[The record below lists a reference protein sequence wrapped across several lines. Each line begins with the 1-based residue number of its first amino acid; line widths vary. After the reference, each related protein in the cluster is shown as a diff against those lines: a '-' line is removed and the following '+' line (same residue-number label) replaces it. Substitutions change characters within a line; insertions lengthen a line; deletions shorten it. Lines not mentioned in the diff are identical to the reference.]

1 MKILLVHNQYQIPGG
16 EEVVFEQER
25 EMLVRAGHQVLT
37 YERSNFEA
45 EDYKGLRKLNLIAN
59 IAWSNDSKGSLQ
71 QILREEKPDV
81 VHVHNFFMMM
91 SPSIFA
97 ACHEAGVPVVQ
108 TLHNYR
114 MFCPAANFL
123 REGKVC
129 EDCAQQSLWHGIGHG
144 CYRGSRLATASVALM
159 LEFQRQR
166 RAWADLYI
174 ALSDF
179 SRQRFIANGLD
190 ARKLCV
196 KPNFVSPDPGE
207 RTEQGSYALYLG
219 RLSEEKGLETLLDG
233 WRRLRCDIALRV
245 VGDGPL
251 LESLKNRANDLKL
264 SCVKFVGRVPR
275 AQAQQEIKGAR
286 FVMAPSQCY
295 ENFPMGIAEAFA
307 CGVPVIC
314 SKLGGMQEMVAH
326 GTAGLNFTPGD
337 PADLANKVQWA
348 WSHPEEMQAMGKQAR
363 REFENKYTAERNY
376 PLLMEIYRRA
386 IAMQP
391 ARSAAADPATAD
403 LTLSHS

>member
-81 VHVHNFFMMM
+81 VQVHNFFMMM

-129 EDCAQQSLWHGIGHG
+129 EDCAQQSL
-144 CYRGSRLATASVALM
+144 
-159 LEFQRQR
+159 
-166 RAWADLYI
+166 
-174 ALSDF
+174 
-179 SRQRFIANGLD
+179 
-190 ARKLCV
+190 
-196 KPNFVSPDPGE
+196 
-207 RTEQGSYALYLG
+207 
-219 RLSEEKGLETLLDG
+219 
-233 WRRLRCDIALRV
+233 
-245 VGDGPL
+245 
-251 LESLKNRANDLKL
+251 
-264 SCVKFVGRVPR
+264 
-275 AQAQQEIKGAR
+275 
-286 FVMAPSQCY
+286 
-295 ENFPMGIAEAFA
+295 
-307 CGVPVIC
+307 
-314 SKLGGMQEMVAH
+314 
-326 GTAGLNFTPGD
+326 
-337 PADLANKVQWA
+337 
-348 WSHPEEMQAMGKQAR
+348 
-363 REFENKYTAERNY
+363 
-376 PLLMEIYRRA
+376 
-386 IAMQP
+386 
-391 ARSAAADPATAD
+391 
-403 LTLSHS
+403 

>member
-25 EMLVRAGHQVLT
+25 EMLLRAGHQVLS
-37 YERSNFEA
+37 YERTNFEA
-45 EDYKGLRKLNLIAN
+45 ENYKGLRKMNLIAN
-59 IAWSNDSKGSLQ
+59 IAWSTSSQRSLRDL
-71 QILREEKPDV
+71 LREEKPDV

-97 ACHEAGVPVVQ
+97 ACHEAGIPVVQ
-108 TLHNYR
+108 TLHNFR
-114 MFCPAANFL
+114 MLCPNAFFL
-123 REGKVC
+123 RDGKIC
-129 EDCAQQSLWHGIGHG
+129 EECPQHSLWRGIAYG
-144 CYRGSRLATASVALM
+144 CYRGSRIATASVALM
-159 LEFQRQR
+159 LEVQRQR

-190 ARKLCV
+190 AQKVCV

-207 RTEQGSYALYLG
+207 RIGSGNGAAYIG
-219 RLSEEKGLETLLDG
+219 RLSKEKGLEPLLDA
-233 WRRLRCDIALRV
+233 WHQLHCDIPLRI

-251 LESLKNRANDLKL
+251 MEPLKKKAAELKL
-264 SCVKFVGRVPR
+264 NCVKFVGRVPR
-275 AQAQQEIKGAR
+275 NQVPEEIKTAR

-295 ENFPMGIAEAFA
+295 ENFPMGIAEALA

-314 SKLGGMQEMVAH
+314 SRLGGMQEMVTH
-326 GTAGLNFTPGD
+326 GEAGLNFTPGD
-337 PADLANKVQWA
+337 ATDLANKVQWA
-348 WSHPEEMQAMGKQAR
+348 WSHPEEMQGMGKKAR
-363 REFENKYTAERNY
+363 REFETRYTAERNY

-386 IAMQP
+386 IALQP
-391 ARSAAADPATAD
+391 ARSRTAEPVAAD
-403 LTLSHS
+403 LTLFPS